1 MSRWHQSQ
9 NGGNYM
15 INTIH
20 KLGLRGAVL
29 RRTGDKRTIA
39 LADAH
44 NRRLFKPR
52 GSLVGKI
59 DSTKSYLNIELI
71 KLSEES
77 LEATV
82 FKHIDLAGVD
92 LTHRTNR
99 RKDKGFANEYVFGLT
114 PGFKGDCIPIFSRC
128 LTWLKHQIPT
138 CPIVHA
144 VVHFDQ
150 GPLHMHVIVVPII
163 GNRLPASDLIW
174 YGEARQIKEISL
186 YQEVSQHF
194 GLGFPGRFN
203 GAAKQKLALA
213 VIDEIKSMPLDTQR
227 YVFQECLEYAIYSY
241 PENFVKLLKL
251 DLVKVFRSSECNAQL
266 STLSCV
272 GYKNGDI
279 SDVIIPSDIYQFANN
294 SSITRMSI

>member
-1 MSRWHQSQ
+1 MT
-9 NGGNYM
+9 NL
-15 INTIH
+15 IH
-20 KLGLRGAVL
+20 KLGIRGATL

-59 DSTKSYLNIELI
+59 DPTKSHLNIELI
-71 KLSEES
+71 KLTEKT

-92 LTHRTNR
+92 LTHRTNK

-128 LTWLKHQIPT
+128 LTWLEHELPT

-144 VVHFDQ
+144 VVHFDE
-150 GPLHMHVIVVPII
+150 GHLHMHVIVVPII
-163 GNRLPASDLIW
+163 GSRLPASDLIW
-174 YGEARQIKEISL
+174 YGEVRQIKELSL

-213 VIDEIKSMPLDTQR
+213 VIHEIKTMPLDTQR
-227 YVFQECLEYAIYSY
+227 YVFEECLEYAIYAY
-241 PENFVKLLKL
+241 PENFIKLLKL
-251 DLVKVFRSSECNAQL
+251 DLAKVFQGPESNTHS

-279 SDVIIPSDIYQFANN
+279 PDVILPSDMYQFANN
-294 SSITRMSI
+294 SSITRISI

>member
-1 MSRWHQSQ
+1 MSNS
-9 NGGNYM
+9 
-15 INTIH
+15 IH
-20 KLGLRGAVL
+20 KLGLRGAIL
-29 RRTGDKRTIA
+29 RKTGDKQTIA

-59 DSTKSYLNIELI
+59 DPTKSHLNIELI
-71 KLSEES
+71 KLSEVT

-82 FKHIDLAGVD
+82 LKHINLAGVD
-92 LTHRTNR
+92 LTHRTNK

-114 PGFKGDCIPIFSRC
+114 PGFKGDCIPIFSQC
-128 LTWLKHQIPT
+128 LTWLEHELPT

-144 VVHFDQ
+144 VIHFDQ

-174 YGEARQIKEISL
+174 YGEVRQIKELSL

-213 VIDEIKSMPLDTQR
+213 VIHEIKTMPLDTQR
-227 YVFQECLEYAIYSY
+227 YVFEECLEYAIYAY
-241 PENFVKLLKL
+241 PENFIKLLKL
-251 DLVKVFRSSECNAQL
+251 DLAKVFRSSECNSDS
-266 STLSCV
+266 STISCV
-272 GYKNGDI
+272 GYK
-279 SDVIIPSDIYQFANN
+279 SCDVPDAIHPFDMYQFANN
-294 SSITRMSI
+294 SSITRISI